1 MSAKTLL
8 SAILCFVLAISVQVT
23 AAQDKTVT
31 GKVTDSKDGSPVV
44 GASVQPKGTRTG
56 TSTRADG
63 SFSINVGPGVTILV
77 ISSVGYE
84 TQEISIEG
92 RSSVEVSFV
101 ASAGSNLNEVIVT
114 GYGTARKK
122 DLTGAVQSVK
132 AKDFNKGVVTSP
144 DQLIQGKVAGLQV
157 TNNSGQPGGGAT
169 IRIRGASSV
178 RSGNGPLFVVD
189 GVPLEG
195 GSGRP
200 GIGLPNIGDSPGGNP
215 LAFINPADIASI
227 DVLKDASAAAIYGS
241 RGAN

>member
-1 MSAKTLL
+1 
-8 SAILCFVLAISVQVT
+8 
-23 AAQDKTVT
+23 
-31 GKVTDSKDGSPVV
+31 P
-44 GASVQPKGTRTG
+44 
-56 TSTRADG
+56 DG

-189 GVPLEG
+189 GVPL
-195 GSGRP
+195 
-200 GIGLPNIGDSPGGNP
+200 
-215 LAFINPADIASI
+215 
-227 DVLKDASAAAIYGS
+227 
-241 RGAN
+241 